1 MTVFKGVYGLQFTEP
16 RLCSCVRIFDSLLF
30 FGGKHGGMCS
40 PKIGEPSQQHRGIN
54 ELLQMPFYRNK
65 RARPLLIGENFS
77 DRSYYV

>member
-1 MTVFKGVYGLQFTEP
+1 MA
-16 RLCSCVRIFDSLLF
+16 
-30 FGGKHGGMCS
+30 GMCS